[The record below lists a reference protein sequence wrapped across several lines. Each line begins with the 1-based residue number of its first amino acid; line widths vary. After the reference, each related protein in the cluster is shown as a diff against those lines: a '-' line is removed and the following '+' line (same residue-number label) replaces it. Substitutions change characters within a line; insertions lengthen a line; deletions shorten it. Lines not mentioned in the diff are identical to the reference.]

1 MSYVIEQTKLKIKEL
16 EELLENPET
25 RDYQKECL
33 PKTIQSYKNRLE
45 VLEGHEEDLAKVSND
60 MKAILSHTHAIED
73 KYNCR
78 TVKFMF
84 KLADFVENHISLA
97 LGKWIAEYTVRKI
110 HAPVCSIVAGSKPEL
125 PPMPVYSDPAETA
138 RSARRKAQE
147 AEMKRFRE
155 ISINFL
161 EKPPTFR
168 EQMAINYTKFVK
180 RLLPRGKNES
190 NSME

>member
-25 RDYQKECL
+25 GDYQKECL

-97 LGKWIAEYTVRKI
+97 LGKWIADYTVHNI

-125 PPMPVYSDPAETA
+125 PPMPQYYDLLSGNREAW
-138 RSARRKAQE
+138 RKAQQ
-147 AEMKRFRE
+147 AEMKRLRE